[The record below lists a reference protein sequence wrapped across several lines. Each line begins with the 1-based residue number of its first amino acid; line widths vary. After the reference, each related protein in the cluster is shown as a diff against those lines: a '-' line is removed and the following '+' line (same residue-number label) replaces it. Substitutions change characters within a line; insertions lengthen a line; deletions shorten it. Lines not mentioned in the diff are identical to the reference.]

1 MNRSRLLMSLGLC
14 AGLAA
19 CSSAQVA
26 NKEAADLID
35 QGQYEAGLARIEEG
49 LRENPR
55 DTELHLLLNSGR
67 AKAITALLTSGDTDR
82 ARRDFASART
92 AYSRVLTI
100 EPNNRRAQDALRQL
114 DYLRSMDEKLE
125 LARGDLRRGDIYG
138 ADRQV
143 KQILE
148 LDPKNDGAL
157 ELQGNIRLVQSRNV
171 IQYPQLRTRLDRP
184 VTLEFRDA
192 NLKTIFEVLSQVA
205 GLNFIFDKDLRP
217 DMKAT
222 IFVRDVRIEDAV
234 QLLLQQN
241 QLHQKVVN
249 ENTLLI
255 FPDSPQKLKD
265 YQELVM
271 RTFYLTSIDA
281 NTALNMIKTMLK
293 TRDVFVDER
302 LNTLTMRDTEDAVR
316 MAEKLLQSQDQSNP
330 EVVLEVEVMEVA
342 TQRILDLGLQ
352 WPNTFGVVNSD
363 GSAVSILDQ
372 LKGINSSRISI
383 APSPQAKINAQD
395 NDINT
400 LASPV
405 IRVSNREQAR
415 IHIGQRVP
423 IISATSVPSTQG
435 PVITESVTYLD
446 VGLKLEVQPTVH
458 LNNEV
463 AIKIALEVSN
473 ATPLEPTRQGTI
485 PVQVDTRN
493 AQTSLRLHDG
503 ETQILAGLMRNDHGA
518 TGNKIPGLGDIPGL
532 GRLFG
537 SNKDTIG
544 KSELVLSITPRIVRN
559 LPYQSPSDMEFPTGT
574 ETSMH
579 IQAPDRSQSYSMPAP
594 AAQPRAVGEAAVA
607 TTRVTVEKP

>member
-26 NKEAADLID
+26 NKEAADLIE

>member
-1 MNRSRLLMSLGLC
+1 MNKSRLLMSLCLC

-19 CSSAQVA
+19 CSSAQIA
-26 NKEAADLID
+26 RDEASALMES
-35 QGQYEAGLARIEEG
+35 GQYEAGLVRIEQG

-55 DTELHLLLNSGR
+55 DTDLHMALNNGR
-67 AKAITALLTSGDTDR
+67 ALAVKALLAQADMDR
-82 ARRDFASART
+82 AQRNFAGARMT
-92 AYSRVLTI
+92 YSRVFNI
-100 EPNNRRAQDALRQL
+100 EPNNRRAQDSLRQL

-148 LDPKNDGAL
+148 LDPKNEGAL
-157 ELQGNIRLVQSRNV
+157 ELQDSIRLVQSRNV
-171 IQYPQLRTRLDRP
+171 VPYPQLRTRLDRP
-184 VTLEFRDA
+184 VTLEFREA
-192 NLKTIFEVLSQVA
+192 NLKTVFEVLSQVA

-234 QLLLQQN
+234 ELLLQQN

-255 FPDSPQKLKD
+255 YPDSPQKLKD

-302 LNTLTMRDTEDAVR
+302 LNTLTMRDTGDAVR

-342 TQRILDLGLQ
+342 RQRILDLGLQ

-363 GSAVSILDQ
+363 GSAVTILDQ
-372 LKGINSSRISI
+372 LKGIDSSRITIS
-383 APSPQAKINAQD
+383 PSPQAKINAQD
-395 NDINT
+395 KDINT

-446 VGLKLEVQPTVH
+446 VGLKLEVQPIVH

-473 ATPLEPTRQGTI
+473 ATPLTPTAQGTI

-493 AQTSLRLHDG
+493 AQTTLRLHDG
-503 ETQILAGLMRNDHGA
+503 ETQILAGLVRNDHGA

-537 SNKDTIG
+537 SNKDDVS

-579 IQAPDRSQSYSMPAP
+579 IQAPDRSMSTTVLTGPMSAP
-594 AAQPRAVGEAAVA
+594 IA
-607 TTRVTVEKP
+607 TTVTVGKP

>member
-35 QGQYEAGLARIEEG
+35 QGQYEAGLARIQEG

-82 ARRDFASART
+82 ARRDFTNARL
-92 AYSRVLTI
+92 AYNRVLTI

-255 FPDSPQKLKD
+255 YPDSPQKLKD

-302 LNTLTMRDTEDAVR
+302 LNTLTMRDTEDAIR

-352 WPNTFGVVNSD
+352 WPSTFGVVNGD
-363 GSAVSILDQ
+363 GSAVTLLGQ
-372 LKGINSSRISI
+372 LKGINSDRISI
-383 APSPQAKINAQD
+383 TPSPQAKINAQD

-446 VGLKLEVQPTVH
+446 VGLKLEVTPTVH

-493 AQTSLRLHDG
+493 AQTALRLHDG
-503 ETQILAGLMRNDHGA
+503 ETQILAGLVRNDHGA

-579 IQAPDRSQSYSMPAP
+579 IQAPDRSQNYVMPTP
-594 AAQPRAVGEAAVA
+594 AAQPRAIGDAAVA

>member
-1 MNRSRLLMSLGLC
+1 MSMGFC
-14 AGLAA
+14 AALAA
-19 CSSAQVA
+19 CSSAQLA
-26 NKEAADLID
+26 RDEGADLMAS
-35 QGQYEAGLARIEEG
+35 GQYEAGLARIQEG

-55 DTELHLLLNSGR
+55 DTELHLALTSGR
-67 AKAITALLTSGDTDR
+67 ARAVTALLSQADMSRTQ
-82 ARRDFASART
+82 RDFASARLT
-92 AYSRVLTI
+92 YGRVLSI
-100 EPNNRRAQDALRQL
+100 EPNNRRAQDAIRQL
-114 DYLRSMDEKLE
+114 DHLRSLDEKLE
-125 LARGDLRRGDIYG
+125 LARGDLRRGDIYA

-148 LDPKNDGAL
+148 LDPNNEGAL
-157 ELQGNIRLVQSRNV
+157 ELQSNVRLVQSRNV
-171 IQYPQLRTRLDRP
+171 IPYPQLRTRLDKP

-234 QLLLQQN
+234 ELLLQQN

-255 FPDSPQKLKD
+255 YPDSPQKLKD

-281 NTALNMIKTMLK
+281 NTALNMVKTMLK

-302 LNTLTMRDTEDAVR
+302 LNTLTMRDTGDAIR

-363 GSAVSILDQ
+363 GSAVTLLDQ
-372 LKGINSSRISI
+372 LKGIDSSRISI
-383 APSPQAKINAQD
+383 SPSPQAKINAQD

-493 AQTSLRLHDG
+493 AQTTLRLHDG

-537 SNKDTIG
+537 SNKDTVG
-544 KSELVLSITPRIVRN
+544 KSELVLSITPRVVRN
-559 LPYQSPSDMEFPTGT
+559 LPYQSPSDMEFTTGT

-579 IQAPDRSQSYSMPAP
+579 IQAPNRELESSVQPQRLDRPVASTNVEVS
-594 AAQPRAVGEAAVA
+594 VG
-607 TTRVTVEKP
+607 KP

>member
-363 GSAVSILDQ
+363 GSAVTILDQ

-383 APSPQAKINAQD
+383 SPSPQAKINAQD

-579 IQAPDRSQSYSMPAP
+579 IQAPDRSQNYTMPAP

>member
-1 MNRSRLLMSLGLC
+1 MNKSRLLMSLCLC

-19 CSSAQVA
+19 CSSAQLA
-26 NKEAADLID
+26 KDEASALIES
-35 QGQYEAGLARIEEG
+35 GQYEAGLARIEEG

-55 DTELHLLLNSGR
+55 DTDLHMALNNGR
-67 AKAITALLTSGDTDR
+67 ALAVKSLLSQADMDR
-82 ARRDFASART
+82 TQRNFAGARMT
-92 AYSRVLTI
+92 YSRVLNI
-100 EPNNRRAQDALRQL
+100 EPNNRRAQDSLRQL

-143 KQILE
+143 KQTLE
-148 LDPKNDGAL
+148 LDPKNEGAL
-157 ELQGNIRLVQSRNV
+157 ELQDSIRLVQSRNV
-171 IQYPQLRTRLDRP
+171 VQYPQLRTRLDRP

-234 QLLLQQN
+234 DLLLQQN

-249 ENTLLI
+249 ENTVLI
-255 FPDSPQKLKD
+255 YPDSPQKIKD

-302 LNTLTMRDTEDAVR
+302 LNTLTMRDTGDAVR

-342 TQRILDLGLQ
+342 RQRILDLGLQ

-363 GSAVSILDQ
+363 GSAVTLLDQ
-372 LKGINSSRISI
+372 LKGINSGRITIS
-383 APSPQAKINAQD
+383 PSPQAKINAQD
-395 NDINT
+395 KDINT

-446 VGLKLEVQPTVH
+446 VGLKLEVQPIVH

-473 ATPLEPTRQGTI
+473 ATPLTPTAQGTI

-493 AQTSLRLHDG
+493 AQTTLRLHDG
-503 ETQILAGLMRNDHGA
+503 ETQILAGLVRNDHGS

-537 SNKDTIG
+537 SNKDDVS

-559 LPYQSPSDMEFPTGT
+559 LPYQSPSDMEFQTGT

-579 IQAPDRSQSYSMPAP
+579 IQAPDRSMSTTVQTNPMNAP
-594 AAQPRAVGEAAVA
+594 IA
-607 TTRVTVEKP
+607 TTVTVGKP